1 LPLSGGVRSKAGGDE
16 NLIPPQWPDQVRVAA
31 APPLP
36 SYVEAAVGHLVDR
49 IAFLACD
56 RSHNLI
62 ESLVQLLQALSFVSL

>member
-1 LPLSGGVRSKAGGDE
+1 MAGSGS
-16 NLIPPQWPDQVRVAA
+16 VAA